1 MTPDSSPGQRPMAC
15 QIVCKAFE
23 AFDRLL
29 AVLKLL
35 VRAGLKF
42 LVRKEPSE
50 LKLHWNRWAAGRKR
64 LLASAKESNCFDPQK
79 EAIASFHKKKQLLPY
94 AEGSNCFLPRKEE
107 IASIQRR
114 KQLLPSA
121 EGSNFFPPWK
131 EATASFRTRKQF
143 HPHQPLDDSW
153 TLVPVPSRYL
163 KISDK

>member
-79 EAIASFHKKKQLLPY
+79 EAIASFHGKKQLLPY
-94 AEGSNCFLPRKEE
+94 AEGSNCFFPPREA
-107 IASIQRR
+107 IASIHRR
-114 KQLLPSA
+114 KQVLPAVEGSDCFHPQNDPIASIRRRKPLLPSA
-121 EGSNFFPPWK
+121 EGSN
-131 EATASFRTRKQF
+131 
-143 HPHQPLDDSW
+143 
-153 TLVPVPSRYL
+153 
-163 KISDK
+163 

>member
-1 MTPDSSPGQRPMAC
+1 MTPDPSPGQRPMAC

-50 LKLHWNRWAAGRKR
+50 LKLHWNRWGAGRKR

-94 AEGSNCFLPRKEE
+94 AEGSNCFLPRKETIGFLAQMAAISCLLPQKE
-107 IASIQRR
+107 AILPSVEGGNCLLPQREAIAAFRET
-114 KQLLPSA
+114 KQLLS
-121 EGSNFFPPWK
+121 S
-131 EATASFRTRKQF
+131 Q
-143 HPHQPLDDSW
+143 
-153 TLVPVPSRYL
+153 
-163 KISDK
+163 